1 MDGLEGPLV
10 PLSGCV
16 ISFNEEEH
24 LEECLRSL
32 DFCDEVVVLDSGST
46 DRTVEIAER
55 MGARVEVNR
64 PFPGHIEQKNLA
76 LSLAR
81 NDWVFCLDCDERVS
95 PSLRA
100 EIEERR
106 AKGFSGAAGYSMPR
120 LNWYLGRPIRHGAF
134 WPDRK
139 VRLFDRRRG
148 RWGGTNPHDRVEVEG
163 PVEKLQGVIEHF
175 PYRDLGEHL
184 ETIRNFTAI
193 AAQALREEGKRA
205 TMADIWIRPPA
216 FFVKSFFLKLG
227 FLDGWRGLLIAA
239 LGARYTHLKW
249 KRLARLNAEE
259 GKK

>member
-1 MDGLEGPLV
+1 ME

-24 LEECLRSL
+24 LEDCLRSL

-46 DRTVEIAER
+46 DRTLEIAER

-76 LSLAR
+76 LSLAGH
-81 NDWVFCLDCDERVS
+81 DWVLCLDCDERVS
-95 PSLRA
+95 PKLRE
-100 EIEERR
+100 EIQDRR
-106 AKGFSGAAGYSMPR
+106 RKGFSGAAAYSMPR

-139 VRLFDRRRG
+139 IRLFDKRRG
-148 RWGGTNPHDRVEVEG
+148 RWGGVNPHDRVEVEG

-175 PYRDLGEHL
+175 PYKDLGEHL
-184 ETIRNFTAI
+184 RTIREFTAI
-193 AAQALREEGKRA
+193 AAEALKREGRKA
-205 TMADIWIRPPA
+205 TMADVWVRPPA
-216 FFVKSFFLKLG
+216 FFLKSFFLKMG

-239 LGARYTHLKW
+239 FGARYTHLKW
-249 KRLARLNAEE
+249 KRLARLYAEDR
-259 GKK
+259 KR